1 MIWASI
7 GGNSSEM
14 TRQDTAKEP
23 AQIDLFA
30 DATSVPRATC
40 ISNMHVRHA
49 ASGPM
54 EEADMVAHLAATGR

>member
-1 MIWASI
+1 
-7 GGNSSEM
+7 M